1 MTREEELQAEI
12 EMLKAQLQNRNE
24 EISRLRSEESRILDG
39 AVMRESGNGAKA
51 ANYFAKYVETECTSH
66 EERENLTQDVETFWD
81 RMKGYQTEA
90 NGRRAYGLAVGR
102 VQSGKTRNYIGL
114 MFNAIDDGYNTI
126 IILTSKN
133 NQLAVQTHER
143 VAKCLRVV
151 DNSQFLTKI
160 QEKSK
165 GVEWLGGDFSANRV
179 HVGVII
185 KNEGGHLER
194 VREWV
199 DSLGTNVRSRMKL
212 LFIDDESDSATP
224 NTNNAGEP
232 SVRDESD
239 VRQIS
244 TMLRENGCGNGG
256 NFVADWI
263 EDICVNKNIEDAVDS
278 VSEVLKRID
287 TKRAMRNALLND
299 RFKQAVSLD
308 REVEVNGR
316 KANLYELVCD
326 IFDKRATKKQPLN
339 WAVLRDL
346 LNYAFGIRQERS
358 RINRSICQLV
368 GQSEECKPTYD
379 FNQLIYAAYT
389 ATPFANLV
397 NENPVNDPL
406 CPDCIKSLSS
416 NSKYFGLTRIFGDDD
431 DACNMN
437 IVRTIKSDESVAWI
451 ETLQNGELQTN
462 DVALVANDLRR
473 CHNFAENTQ
482 LEDIR
487 NAEWKTLKRAVM
499 WAFCSAAARRVT
511 RLQGQHAGD
520 FADIKHRWTTMLFNL
535 SHLSNQEDGVHKVQQ
550 ELLKR
555 YLDHQT
561 SAQNREEFIKDCCA
575 VWKEETQRFSADDF
589 KSACPEYGEVTEY
602 PAVDDIK
609 RELSDWFLG
618 KTEKYQVIQMNGH
631 TGNLDQKD
639 YYDGEAPLLSGDVL
653 WFVCGGNAISRGL
666 TLEGLTVSYYDR
678 IKRSTA
684 VDSITQMGRWFG
696 YRIGYELLPRIWMT
710 DDTIA
715 EMKNIC
721 RIEEHLHNDLQDFFE
736 DDDRSSIRMGRNV
749 ADIMYF
755 GRRLSG
761 RDANGMEIGSSGT
774 DDVFEIVD
782 ENPDRAFKRTQQFL
796 EGIGGVNSC
805 WKKPDNDYNHSIHQ
819 RHRYF
824 WTDVSRDEVRLYLE
838 DMENCCFRG
847 ASKSSALGLVRE
859 IQNSLE

>member
-24 EISRLRSEESRILDG
+24 EISRSRSEESRIQEG
-39 AVMRESGNGAKA
+39 AVMREPVNGAKA
-51 ANYFAKYVETECTSH
+51 ANYFAKYVESECTSH

-81 RMKGYQTEA
+81 RLKGYQTEA

-114 MFNAIDDGYNTI
+114 MFKAIDDGYNTI

-151 DNSQFLTKI
+151 DNSQFLTRI
-160 QEKSK
+160 QEKIR

-212 LFIDDESDSATP
+212 LFIDDESDCATP

-232 SVRDESD
+232 GVRDESD

-244 TMLRENGCGNGG
+244 AMLRENGCGNGS

-263 EDICVNKNIEDAVDS
+263 EYICVNKNIEDAVDG

-316 KANLYELVCD
+316 RANLNELVCA

-406 CPDCIKSLSS
+406 CPDCIKPLSS

-437 IVRTIKSDESVAWI
+437 IVRTIESDESVAWI

-473 CHNFAENTQ
+473 CHNFAENT
-482 LEDIR
+482 
-487 NAEWKTLKRAVM
+487 
-499 WAFCSAAARRVT
+499 
-511 RLQGQHAGD
+511 
-520 FADIKHRWTTMLFNL
+520 
-535 SHLSNQEDGVHKVQQ
+535 
-550 ELLKR
+550 
-555 YLDHQT
+555 
-561 SAQNREEFIKDCCA
+561 
-575 VWKEETQRFSADDF
+575 
-589 KSACPEYGEVTEY
+589 
-602 PAVDDIK
+602 
-609 RELSDWFLG
+609 
-618 KTEKYQVIQMNGH
+618 
-631 TGNLDQKD
+631 
-639 YYDGEAPLLSGDVL
+639 
-653 WFVCGGNAISRGL
+653 
-666 TLEGLTVSYYDR
+666 
-678 IKRSTA
+678 
-684 VDSITQMGRWFG
+684 
-696 YRIGYELLPRIWMT
+696 
-710 DDTIA
+710 
-715 EMKNIC
+715 
-721 RIEEHLHNDLQDFFE
+721 
-736 DDDRSSIRMGRNV
+736 
-749 ADIMYF
+749 
-755 GRRLSG
+755 
-761 RDANGMEIGSSGT
+761 
-774 DDVFEIVD
+774 
-782 ENPDRAFKRTQQFL
+782 
-796 EGIGGVNSC
+796 
-805 WKKPDNDYNHSIHQ
+805 
-819 RHRYF
+819 
-824 WTDVSRDEVRLYLE
+824 
-838 DMENCCFRG
+838 
-847 ASKSSALGLVRE
+847 
-859 IQNSLE
+859 